1 MINYFYF
8 SALDDFNNGV
18 VLTKR
23 PLRSN
28 ELFEVRL
35 DRLVTKWAGSIEI
48 GVTTHR
54 PGDIDYP
61 LTMTNVHSGTWMM
74 TGVGIM
80 HNGITVVNQYGVN
93 LDTLRVGD
101 RVGAMV
107 KSNGS
112 LYFYVNGIDQGEAAK
127 NIPTGVYGVVDLY
140 GQAAQITL
148 CRDNVDQ
155 ISPYKYVI
163 FYKLNQ

>member
-1 MINYFYF
+1 MYF

-23 PLRSN
+23 PLRLN
-28 ELFEVRL
+28 ELFEVRI

-54 PGDIDYP
+54 PGVIDYP

-80 HNGITVVNQYGVN
+80 HNGTTIVNQYGVN
-93 LDTLRVGD
+93 LDTLSVGD

-112 LYFYVNGIDQGEAAK
+112 VHFYVNGVDQGEASK
-127 NIPTGVYGVVDLY
+127 NIPAGVYGVVDLY

-155 ISPYKYVI
+155 ISPYKYV
-163 FYKLNQ
+163 FFVTVL

>member
-1 MINYFYF
+1 MSS

-23 PLRSN
+23 PLRPN

-48 GVTTHR
+48 GVTTHC

-101 RVGAMV
+101 RVGATV
-107 KSNGS
+107 KSNGC
-112 LYFYVNGIDQGEAAK
+112 LHFYVNGMDQGEAAK
-127 NIPTGVYGVVDLY
+127 DVPTIVYGVVDLY

-155 ISPYKYVI
+155 ISPYK
-163 FYKLNQ
+163 